1 MLEPFCRNGKRHVKT
16 WPQTKD
22 LRFLNPRL
30 LQGHPSPEFATS
42 EFAAAGAKAR
52 PRGRGRFK
60 KCVVADGEGGE
71 GENDGEALESI

>member
-16 WPQTKD
+16 WLQTKD

-30 LQGHPSPEFATS
+30 LQGQSSPEFAAS
-42 EFAAAGAKAR
+42 EFTAAGAKAG

-60 KCVVADGEGGE
+60 KCVVADREGGGGRE
-71 GENDGEALESI
+71 

>member
-30 LQGHPSPEFATS
+30 LQGHPSPEFAAS
-42 EFAAAGAKAR
+42 EFARGESKA
-52 PRGRGRFK
+52 
-60 KCVVADGEGGE
+60 EGKGQIKE
-71 GENDGEALESI
+71 VRSC